1 MTGNTVSH
9 ADAVTDAVFVAH
21 LARGAAPAAAWGVFD
36 TAGLL
41 HVNSAGAAP
50 DAAFRIASCTKSFTA
65 AALLALRDDGLLSLD
80 DPITRFVPG
89 LTLDGLPSRSSAVPT
104 LRMLLTMSAGLPT
117 DDPWGDRQESLSAD
131 AFDVLLAAGVRFE
144 SEPGTRFAYSNLG
157 YALLG
162 RVIEVV
168 AARPYRRVVEQRL
181 LEPLGLAATGFDESV
196 PAAGGI
202 VTGHRRHAGGWEPL
216 PLSGPGAFS
225 PIGGLFST
233 VADLAAWAGWLA
245 RAFHAPA
252 DTDAADDAVLSAASR
267 REMQQLHRLDQDV
280 SGRPTGYGFGLFVEQ
295 YSPTSR
301 VVSHSGGYPGFSA
314 HMRWSLEH
322 RFGLVAFENATYS
335 RVSEVTAEAF
345 DAMLAAR
352 ECSALATAAATA
364 ADAPQPALWP
374 ETRAAQ
380 RSVTD
385 ILTAADPLTDPLAPA
400 LFSENVDQDQPL
412 ARRRSALRQAVADIG
427 GLVSGEPAAEA
438 SEGPAHLV
446 WFLPG
451 QSGRLRVEIRMTP
464 EATPRVQT
472 LRIAADR
479 AGR

>member
-1 MTGNTVSH
+1 MTGSTV
-9 ADAVTDAVFVAH
+9 ADTDAAFMAH

-36 TAGLL
+36 TVGLR

-65 AALLALRDDGLLSLD
+65 AALLALRDDGLLGLD

-89 LTLDGLPSRSSAVPT
+89 LTLDGLPSPRSAVPT

-117 DDPWGDRQESLSAD
+117 DDPWGDRQESLGAD
-131 AFDVLLAAGVRFE
+131 AFDALLAAGVRFE
-144 SEPGTRFAYSNLG
+144 AEPGTRFAYSNLG

-162 RVIEVV
+162 RAIEV
-168 AARPYRRVVEQRL
+168 AAGRPYRRVVEQRL
-181 LEPLGLAATGFDESV
+181 LEPLGLADTGFDESV

-202 VTGHRRHAGGWEPL
+202 VTGHRRHAGEWEPL

-245 RAFHAPA
+245 RAFQTRA

-280 SGRPTGYGFGLFVEQ
+280 SGPPTGYGFGLFIEQ

-314 HMRWSLEH
+314 HMRWSIEH
-322 RFGLVAFENATYS
+322 RFGLIAFENATYS
-335 RVSEVTAEAF
+335 RVSEVTTEAF
-345 DAMLAAR
+345 DAMLTAR
-352 ECSALATAAATA
+352 ESAATA
-364 ADAPQPALWP
+364 TDDDTPELALWP

-385 ILTAADPLTDPLAPA
+385 ILTALEPFAEPLDPL
-400 LFSENVDQDQPL
+400 LFSDNVELDQPL
-412 ARRRSALRQAVADIG
+412 ARRRSALQLAVKDIG
-427 GLVSGEPAAEA
+427 GLHGAGALPTAET

-446 WFLPG
+446 WFLAG
-451 QSGRLRVEIRMTP
+451 RSGRLRVEIRMTP

-472 LRIAADR
+472 LLIAADR

>member
-9 ADAVTDAVFVAH
+9 ADAVFLAH

-89 LTLDGLPSRSSAVPT
+89 LNLDGLPSRSSAVPT

-181 LEPLGLAATGFDESV
+181 LEPLGLADTGFDDSV

-202 VTGHRRHAGGWEPL
+202 VTGHRRHAGDWEPL

-252 DTDAADDAVLSAASR
+252 DDAVLSAASR

-280 SGRPTGYGFGLFVEQ
+280 TGHPTGYGFGLFVEQ
-295 YSPTSR
+295 YSPTRR

-335 RVSEVTAEAF
+335 RVSEVTTEAF

-352 ECSALATAAATA
+352 ACAALARA
-364 ADAPQPALWP
+364 ADTPEPALWP

-385 ILTAADPLTDPLAPA
+385 ILLAADPLTDPLAPA

-427 GLVSGEPAAEA
+427 GLVGSGAPAAEA

-446 WFLPG
+446 WFLAG
-451 QSGRLRVEIRMTP
+451 RSGRLRIEIRMTP

-472 LRIAADR
+472 LSVAADR

>member
-1 MTGNTVSH
+1 
-9 ADAVTDAVFVAH
+9 
-21 LARGAAPAAAWGVFD
+21 LQQ
-36 TAGLL
+36 L
-41 HVNSAGAAP
+41 NSAGAAP

-65 AALLALRDDGLLSLD
+65 AAVLALRDAGLLGLD
-80 DPITRFVPG
+80 DPITRFIPA
-89 LTLDGLPSRSSAVPT
+89 LSLERLPSTQSAVPT

-117 DDPWGDRQESLSAD
+117 DDPWGDRQESLPAD
-131 AFDVLLAAGVRFE
+131 EFDALLSAGVRFE

-162 RVIEVV
+162 RVIEV
-168 AARPYRRVVEQRL
+168 AAGQPYRRVVEQRL
-181 LEPLGLAATGFDESV
+181 LEPLGLAATGFDETV

-202 VTGHRRHAGGWEPL
+202 VIGHRRHAGGWEPL

-233 VADLAAWAGWLA
+233 VADLATWARWLA
-245 RAFHAPA
+245 RAFDPA
-252 DTDAADDAVLSAASR
+252 SGSEAADDAVLSAASR
-267 REMQQLHRLDQDV
+267 REMQQLHRLDQDAT
-280 SGRPTGYGFGLFVEQ
+280 GHPTGYGFGLFVEH

-322 RFGLVAFENATYS
+322 GFGVIAFENATYS
-335 RVSEVTAEAF
+335 RVSEVTTEAF
-345 DAMLAAR
+345 DALLASR
-352 ECSALATAAATA
+352 ESSAAATPA
-364 ADAPQPALWP
+364 LALWP

-385 ILTAADPLTDPLAPA
+385 ILTAADALVEPLDTA
-400 LFSENVDQDQPL
+400 LFSENIDLDQPL
-412 ARRRSALRQAVADIG
+412 ARRRSALRLALTDIG
-427 GLVSGEPAAEA
+427 GLDGDARPVAET
-438 SEGPAHLV
+438 SDGPAHLV

-451 QSGRLRVEIRMTP
+451 RSGRLRVEIRMTP

-472 LRIAADR
+472 LLIAADR

>member
-1 MTGNTVSH
+1 MTGS
-9 ADAVTDAVFVAH
+9 DAETDAVFTGH

-36 TAGLL
+36 ADGLQQL
-41 HVNSAGAAP
+41 NSSGAAP

-65 AALLALRDDGLLSLD
+65 AALLALRDDGLLGLD
-80 DPITRFVPG
+80 DPITGFVP
-89 LTLDGLPSRSSAVPT
+89 TLNLGQLPSPRSAVPT

-131 AFDVLLAAGVRFE
+131 EFDTLLSAGVRFE

-162 RVIEVV
+162 RAIEVT
-168 AARPYRRVVEQRL
+168 AGQPYRRVVEQRL
-181 LEPLGLAATGFDESV
+181 LEPLGLTATGFDETV
-196 PAAGGI
+196 QAAGGV

-216 PLSGPGAFS
+216 PFSGPGAFS

-233 VADLAAWAGWLA
+233 VADIASWARWLA
-245 RAFHAPA
+245 RAFDGPGDEDVAG
-252 DTDAADDAVLSAASR
+252 DAVLSAASR

-280 SGRPTGYGFGLFVEQ
+280 TGHPTGYGFGLFVEQ

-301 VVSHSGGYPGFSA
+301 VISHSGGYPGFSA
-314 HMRWSLEH
+314 HMRWSIEH
-322 RFGLVAFENATYS
+322 GFGLVAFENATYS
-335 RVSEVTAEAF
+335 RVSEVTTDAF
-345 DAMLAAR
+345 DAL
-352 ECSALATAAATA
+352 LATRAAT
-364 ADAPQPALWP
+364 PTPAVWP

-380 RSVTD
+380 RSITG
-385 ILTAADPLTDPLAPA
+385 ILTGVDPFAEALTTT
-400 LFSENVDQDQPL
+400 LFSENVGLDQPL
-412 ARRRSALRQAVADIG
+412 ARRRTAFRLALADIG
-427 GLVSGEPAAEA
+427 GLDGGTEAAAET

-451 QSGRLRVEIRMTP
+451 KSGRLRVEIRMTP

-472 LRIAADR
+472 LLIAADR

>member
-1 MTGNTVSH
+1 MSTSMTANTGT
-9 ADAVTDAVFVAH
+9 ATDAIFAAH

-36 TAGLL
+36 AAGLR
-41 HVNSAGAAP
+41 HVNSAGAPP

-65 AALLALRDDGLLSLD
+65 AALLALRDDGVLGLD

-89 LTLDGLPSRSSAVPT
+89 LNLDGLPSPRSAVPT

-117 DDPWGDRQESLSAD
+117 DDPWGDRQESLTAD
-131 AFDVLLAAGVRFE
+131 EFDALLAAGVRFE

-162 RVIEVV
+162 RAIE
-168 AARPYRRVVEQRL
+168 AAAALPYRRVVEQRL
-181 LEPLGLAATGFDESV
+181 LEPLGLGSTGFDESL

-233 VADLAAWAGWLA
+233 VADLASWAGFLA
-245 RAFHAPA
+245 RAFETHP
-252 DTDAADDAVLSAASR
+252 DTDAEDDAVLSAASR

-280 SGRPTGYGFGLFVEQ
+280 SGHPTGYGFGLFIEQ

-322 RFGLVAFENATYS
+322 GFGLIAFENATYS
-335 RVSEVTAEAF
+335 RVSEVTTEAF
-345 DAMLAAR
+345 DALLTAR
-352 ECSALATAAATA
+352 ESAATA
-364 ADAPQPALWP
+364 RTAALALWP

-385 ILTAADPLTDPLAPA
+385 ILTAVEPFAEPLDPV
-400 LFSENVDQDQPL
+400 LFSENIELDQPL
-412 ARRRSALRQAVADIG
+412 ARRRSAFRLAVADIG
-427 GLVSGEPAAEA
+427 GLNGDGAVRATET
-438 SEGPAHLV
+438 SEGPSHAV

-451 QSGRLRVEIRMTP
+451 RSGRLRVEIRMTP

-472 LRIAADR
+472 LLIAADR

>member
-1 MTGNTVSH
+1 MRAGRGDTAT
-9 ADAVTDAVFVAH
+9 DAVTDAFFTAH

-36 TAGLL
+36 ADGLQQL
-41 HVNSAGAAP
+41 NSAGAAP

-65 AALLALRDDGLLSLD
+65 AAVLALRDDGLLGLD
-80 DPITRFVPG
+80 DPITRFVPA
-89 LTLDGLPSRSSAVPT
+89 LNLERLPSPRSAIPT

-131 AFDVLLAAGVRFE
+131 EFDVLLSAGVRFE

-157 YALLG
+157 YAILG
-162 RVIEVV
+162 RVIE
-168 AARPYRRVVEQRL
+168 AAAGQPYRRVVEQRL
-181 LEPLGLAATGFDESV
+181 LEPLGLVGTGFDQTVS
-196 PAAGGI
+196 AAGGI
-202 VTGHRRHAGGWEPL
+202 VIGHRRHAGSWEPL

-233 VADLAAWAGWLA
+233 VADLASWARWLA
-245 RAFHAPA
+245 RAF
-252 DTDAADDAVLSAASR
+252 DTDAAADDADDAVLSAASR

-280 SGRPTGYGFGLFVEQ
+280 TGHPTGYGFGLFVEQ

-301 VVSHSGGYPGFSA
+301 VISHSGGYPGFSA

-322 RFGLVAFENATYS
+322 RFGLIAFESATYS
-335 RVSEVTAEAF
+335 RVSEVTTEAF
-345 DAMLAAR
+345 DALLAAR
-352 ECSALATAAATA
+352 ERETAATA
-364 ADAPQPALWP
+364 VSALPLWP

-380 RSVTD
+380 RSITD
-385 ILTAADPLTDPLAPA
+385 ILTAADALAEPLDTA
-400 LFSENVDQDQPL
+400 LFSENVELDQPL
-412 ARRRSALRQAVADIG
+412 ARRRSALRLAVADIG
-427 GLVSGEPAAEA
+427 GLDGDAVPAAET

-446 WFLPG
+446 WFIPG

>member
-1 MTGNTVSH
+1 MAAGSAVETNS
-9 ADAVTDAVFVAH
+9 VTDAFFLGH

-36 TAGLL
+36 ADGLQQL
-41 HVNSAGAAP
+41 NSAGVAP

-65 AALLALRDDGLLSLD
+65 AAVLSLRDEGLLGLD
-80 DPITRFVPG
+80 DPITRFVPA
-89 LTLDGLPSRSSAVPT
+89 LNLERLPSRGSAVPT

-117 DDPWGDRQESLSAD
+117 DDPWGDRQESLTAD
-131 AFDVLLAAGVRFE
+131 EFDALLSSGVRFE

-157 YALLG
+157 YAILG
-162 RVIEVV
+162 RAIEV
-168 AARPYRRVVEQRL
+168 AAGQPYRRVVEQRL
-181 LEPLGLAATGFDESV
+181 LDPLGLAHTGFDESV

-202 VTGHRRHAGGWEPL
+202 VTGHHRHAGAWEPL

-233 VADLAAWAGWLA
+233 VADLAAWALWLA
-245 RAFHAPA
+245 RAFDSPA
-252 DTDAADDAVLSAASR
+252 DTDAADTTVLSAASR
-267 REMQQLHRLDQDV
+267 REMQQLHRLDQDAT
-280 SGRPTGYGFGLFVEQ
+280 GHPTGYGFGLFVEQ

-322 RFGLVAFENATYS
+322 RFGVVAFENATYS
-335 RVSEVTAEAF
+335 RVSAVTTEAF
-345 DAMLAAR
+345 DALLAAR
-352 ECSALATAAATA
+352 ERSAAATPA
-364 ADAPQPALWP
+364 LALWP

-385 ILTAADPLTDPLAPA
+385 ILTAADALADPLAPA
-400 LFSENVDQDQPL
+400 LFSENVELDQPL
-412 ARRRSALRQAVADIG
+412 ARRRSALRLAVADIG
-427 GLVSGEPAAEA
+427 GLADAGAVPASEV

-472 LRIAADR
+472 LHITADR

>member
-1 MTGNTVSH
+1 MTAGSD
-9 ADAVTDAVFVAH
+9 DAVTDAVTDAFFVAH

-36 TAGLL
+36 ADGLQQL
-41 HVNSAGAAP
+41 NSAGAAP

-65 AALLALRDDGLLSLD
+65 AAVLALRDAGLLGLD

-89 LTLDGLPSRSSAVPT
+89 LNLERLPSATSAVPT

-117 DDPWGDRQESLSAD
+117 DDPWGDRQESLTAGEFD
-131 AFDVLLAAGVRFE
+131 ALLSAGVRFE

-157 YALLG
+157 YAILG
-162 RVIEVV
+162 RAIEAV
-168 AARPYRRVVEQRL
+168 AGQPYRRVVEQRL
-181 LEPLGLAATGFDESV
+181 LEPLRLVGTGFDETV
-196 PAAGGI
+196 PAVGGI
-202 VTGHRRHAGGWEPL
+202 VTGHRRHAGSWEPL

-233 VADLAAWAGWLA
+233 VADLASWAHWLA
-245 RAFHAPA
+245 RAFDPA
-252 DTDAADDAVLSAASR
+252 ADDADDAVLSAASR

-280 SGRPTGYGFGLFVEQ
+280 TGHPTGYGFGLFVEQ
-295 YSPTSR
+295 YSPSSR
-301 VVSHSGGYPGFSA
+301 VISHSGGYPGFSA

-322 RFGLVAFENATYS
+322 RFGLIAFENATYS
-335 RVSEVTAEAF
+335 RVSEVTTEAF
-345 DAMLAAR
+345 DGLLAAR
-352 ECSALATAAATA
+352 EREAAAAATGLSA
-364 ADAPQPALWP
+364 LLLWP

-385 ILTAADPLTDPLAPA
+385 ILTAADALAEPLDTA
-400 LFSENVDQDQPL
+400 LFSENVELDQGLD
-412 ARRRSALRQAVADIG
+412 RRRSALRLAVADIG
-427 GLVSGEPAAEA
+427 GLDADAVPAAET

-451 QSGRLRVEIRMTP
+451 RSGRLRVEIRMTP

-472 LRIAADR
+472 LLITADR

>member
-1 MTGNTVSH
+1 MTASSAT
-9 ADAVTDAVFVAH
+9 TDAMFTGH

-36 TAGLL
+36 AAGLQHL
-41 HVNSAGAAP
+41 NSSGAEP

-65 AALLALRDDGLLSLD
+65 AAMLALRDDGLLGLD
-80 DPITRFVPG
+80 DPITRFVPA
-89 LTLDGLPSRSSAVPT
+89 LNLAGLPSTHSAVPT

-131 AFDVLLAAGVRFE
+131 QFDALLSAGVRFE

-162 RVIEVV
+162 RAIEV
-168 AARPYRRVVEQRL
+168 AAGQPYRRVVEQRL
-181 LEPLGLAATGFDESV
+181 LEPLGLADTGFDETV

-202 VTGHRRHAGGWEPL
+202 VIGHRRHAGGWEPL

-233 VADLAAWAGWLA
+233 VSDLAAWARWLA
-245 RAFHAPA
+245 RAFDP
-252 DTDAADDAVLSAASR
+252 TSGSDAADNAVLSAASR
-267 REMQQLHRLDQDV
+267 REMQQLHRLDQDAA
-280 SGRPTGYGFGLFVEQ
+280 GHPTGYGFGLFIEQ

-301 VVSHSGGYPGFSA
+301 VISHSGGYPGFSA

-322 RFGLVAFENATYS
+322 RFGLIAFENATYS
-335 RVSEVTAEAF
+335 RVSEVTTEAF
-345 DAMLAAR
+345 DTLLAAR
-352 ECSALATAAATA
+352 EGAAMPAL
-364 ADAPQPALWP
+364 ALWP
-374 ETRAAQ
+374 ETRTAQ
-380 RSVTD
+380 RSITD
-385 ILTAADPLTDPLAPA
+385 LLTAADALVDPLDTS
-400 LFSENVDQDQPL
+400 LFSENVDLDQPP
-412 ARRRSALRQAVADIG
+412 ARRLSALRQAMADIG
-427 GLVSGEPAAEA
+427 GLDGTGAPTAET
-438 SEGPAHLV
+438 SQGPAHLV

-451 QSGRLRVEIRMTP
+451 RSGRLRVEIRMTP

-472 LRIAADR
+472 LIVAADR